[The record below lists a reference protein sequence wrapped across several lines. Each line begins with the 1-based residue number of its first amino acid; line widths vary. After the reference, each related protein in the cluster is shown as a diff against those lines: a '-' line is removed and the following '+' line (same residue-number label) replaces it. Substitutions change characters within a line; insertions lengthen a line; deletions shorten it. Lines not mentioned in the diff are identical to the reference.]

1 MTLTVGVGHGIGHV
15 PIFLNDRPLL
25 ERFRAGAGEALRR
38 VYEFYLDDVVRLVRY
53 GFISGAA
60 RVQGEPERGKQLDLA
75 HDVFTKAFAPKA
87 RNSYDGLRPYRPFL
101 MRIGKNLLV
110 DLARKQGREVGFED
124 VDLDDDS
131 MPAPEDEG
139 SREEQLHF
147 ERLRAATLE
156 YLEGCDEEM
165 QRFVRLRFEGRT
177 SQYDVV
183 REMGITRRRART
195 LEKRAREGLRDFLE
209 ERKML

>member
-1 MTLTVGVGHGIGHV
+1 MKNV

-25 ERFRAGAGEALRR
+25 DRFRTGAADALRR
-38 VYEFYLDDVVRLVRY
+38 VYEFYLDDVVRLARF
-53 GFISGAA
+53 GFVSGAA

-75 HDVFTKAFAPKA
+75 HDVFAKAFAPKA
-87 RNSYDGLRPYRPFL
+87 RMRYDGLRPYRPFL
-101 MRIGKNLLV
+101 MRIGKNLLI
-110 DLARKQGREVGFED
+110 DRGRKKGREVGLDD

-131 MPAPEDEG
+131 IGAPEDEH

-147 ERLRAATLE
+147 ERLRAATVD

-165 QRFVRLRFEGRT
+165 QRFVRLRFEGKT

-195 LEKRAREGLRDFLE
+195 LEKRARDGLRAFLE
-209 ERKML
+209 EKKML